1 MTAAATSPS
10 PFDLLLN
17 PEAVLAAIH
26 GSERLN
32 RLNSRICRPLDKPLP
47 AAGEK
52 PAVNDLHA
60 IAENGLEG
68 LQGH

>member
-47 AAGEK
+47 NTGEK
-52 PAVNDLHA
+52 PPVGDLQS

-68 LQGH
+68 LHSH